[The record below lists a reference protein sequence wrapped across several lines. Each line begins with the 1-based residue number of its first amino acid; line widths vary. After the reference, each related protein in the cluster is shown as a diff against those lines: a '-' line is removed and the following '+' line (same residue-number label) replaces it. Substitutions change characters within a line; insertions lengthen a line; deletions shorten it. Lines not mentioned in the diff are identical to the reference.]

1 MRRIAYAIVVAGVA
15 GLLAAPMASAK
26 KLPEYKSGSVS
37 NGGSISG
44 KIKFTGT
51 PQAPKEFDLAKFP
64 NNKYCAQ
71 NPFAD
76 GKGHIELP
84 EVNVKDGVLRDVVVY
99 IPHIQNGKAWD
110 FKGTDVKANLCR
122 FLAQGGPSTFSGV
135 VKNKGEIR
143 ILNTDADPND
153 PKAATGV
160 LHNPHTYEITGN
172 KSKTIFN
179 VPLPNKGQTIKKK
192 LKLRKED
199 KGSFVKLECD
209 QHNFMNAYFLPVNNP
224 YYAVVNEDGTF
235 KIDGIPPGEYE
246 VEAWHPI
253 LGEQE
258 MKIKVSAGA
267 DTPAEFTFKQ

>member
-1 MRRIAYAIVVAGVA
+1 MRRIALAIAVVGVA

-26 KLPEYKSGSVS
+26 KLPPYKAGSVS

-51 PQAPKEFDLAKFP
+51 PKPPKEFDLAKFP

-71 NPFAD
+71 SPMAD
-76 GKGHIELP
+76 GKGHIELA

-110 FKGTDVKANLCR
+110 WKGTDVKANLCR
-122 FLAQGGPSTFSGV
+122 FLAEGGPSTFSGV
-135 VKNKGEIR
+135 VKNRGEIR

-160 LHNPHTYEITGN
+160 LHNPHTYEIKGN

-179 VPLPNKGQTIKKK
+179 VPLPNKGQTVKKK
-192 LKLRKED
+192 IKLRKED

-224 YYAVVNEDGTF
+224 YYAIVKEDGTF

-258 MKIKVSAGA
+258 MKLKVSAGA